1 MYKITDLYSE
11 VITCSSGCSSVVEL
25 PTRRVGNIEVSGA
38 GLFSYSILSN
48 MSLIRSLKEAQHYCF
63 SSKIIN
69 AKLCSI
75 TGLIGTDRL
84 YIKLTTLDMTK
95 GTISQQT

>member
-1 MYKITDLYSE
+1 M
-11 VITCSSGCSSVVEL
+11 VEL
-25 PTRRVGNIEVSGA
+25 PTRRVGNIEGSGA

-75 TGLIGTDRL
+75 TGLIVTDKL